1 MVNIQKAA
9 IIGCGFVGASSAFS
23 LLQKGIFSELVLIDA
38 NKEKAEGEA
47 MDISHGRPYAH
58 PMKIYAGSYDDISDC
73 SLIII
78 TAGANQK
85 PGETRLDLVHKNVAI
100 FKSIIPE
107 ITKRGFEGILLIVAN
122 PVDILTYAALK
133 ISGYPK
139 ERVFGSG
146 TVLDTARFR
155 YLLSEHLQVA
165 SRSVHANI
173 IGEHGDSELAVW
185 SGANVAGIP
194 INDFCE
200 LRGHYQHQESME
212 RIYKTVRDSAYDII
226 QKKGA
231 TYYGVAMA
239 VARIAES
246 IVMNENAVLP
256 VTSLMEGEYGLE
268 GLCIS
273 VPTIVSQKG
282 AEKVLEIPL
291 SDEEKE
297 NQKKITFK
305 DYVSAF
311 KIPGVWIMAILVW
324 CYVTISAVASY
335 LTPYSTGVLGMSATL
350 AATIGTFRTY
360 GCRLIG
366 RQDVQVRLQG
376 AAARAG
382 CLPCDGRH
390 FPGPARRHERR
401 PAGGAAASGRHRD
414 VPVQGHILLHPAR
427 DGHPDDGLRDGG
439 RHRDVCRLH
448 PGYVRAHDV
457 RQLDRRLRRV
467 GHPGS
472 KRPQR
477 ADRRLVRSL
486 RGDDELNEQSRTHF
500 CVLLFAGLFILN
512 FN

>member
-85 PGETRLDLVHKNVAI
+85 PGETRL
-100 FKSIIPE
+100 
-107 ITKRGFEGILLIVAN
+107 
-122 PVDILTYAALK
+122 
-133 ISGYPK
+133 
-139 ERVFGSG
+139 FGSG

-297 NQKKITFK
+297 KLLS
-305 DYVSAF
+305 SA
-311 KIPGVWIMAILVW
+311 KELKE
-324 CYVTISAVASY
+324 
-335 LTPYSTGVLGMSATL
+335 VL
-350 AATIGTFRTY
+350 
-360 GCRLIG
+360 
-366 RQDVQVRLQG
+366 
-376 AAARAG
+376 
-382 CLPCDGRH
+382 
-390 FPGPARRHERR
+390 
-401 PAGGAAASGRHRD
+401 
-414 VPVQGHILLHPAR
+414 
-427 DGHPDDGLRDGG
+427 DGLD
-439 RHRDVCRLH
+439 L
-448 PGYVRAHDV
+448 
-457 RQLDRRLRRV
+457 
-467 GHPGS
+467 
-472 KRPQR
+472 
-477 ADRRLVRSL
+477 
-486 RGDDELNEQSRTHF
+486 
-500 CVLLFAGLFILN
+500 
-512 FN
+512 